1 MIGTISNKADL
12 RVGFLVEGQMKE
24 INILGMTYR
33 IEEVDC
39 VNKFE
44 PRKGEI
50 DFMTNE
56 IRIDKSLPIDLKEQ
70 VLTHEILHAVFDLL
84 GMDELCEDENK
95 VQSLATALHQV
106 FSEQPIFS
114 S

>member
-1 MIGTISNKADL
+1 
-12 RVGFLVEGQMKE
+12 MKE
-24 INILGMTYR
+24 INILGMKYR

-56 IRIDKSLPIDLKEQ
+56 IRIDKSLPIELPTLPISPGLAGQAPGLDL
-70 VLTHEILHAVFDLL
+70 
-84 GMDELCEDENK
+84 
-95 VQSLATALHQV
+95 S
-106 FSEQPIFS
+106 
-114 S
+114 